1 MIFVYTKEGWLE
13 GSRESREGG
22 GTVKNTWNGRG
33 GMEKRGGETKIFKR
47 GAQAGLKGRCF
58 KKGGG
63 GTPLTNYVSLSL
75 F

>member
-1 MIFVYTKEGWLE
+1 
-13 GSRESREGG
+13 
-22 GTVKNTWNGRG
+22 
-33 GMEKRGGETKIFKR
+33 MEKRGGETKIFKR